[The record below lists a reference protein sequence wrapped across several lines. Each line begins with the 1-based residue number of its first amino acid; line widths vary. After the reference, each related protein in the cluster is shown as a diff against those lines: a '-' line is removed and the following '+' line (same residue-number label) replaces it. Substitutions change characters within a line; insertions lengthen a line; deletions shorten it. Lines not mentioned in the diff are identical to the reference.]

1 MSEVYSFV
9 PFCGNF
15 CDERLV
21 TLNHMAI
28 DKNKIK
34 TQDEVD
40 EPAPMEQ
47 AEQRVEAE
55 MKELEEKAKRDVAE
69 GLKKQE
75 D

>member
-1 MSEVYSFV
+1 MS
-9 PFCGNF
+9 
-15 CDERLV
+15 
-21 TLNHMAI
+21 I

-47 AEQRVEAE
+47 AEQRVEKE
-55 MKELEEKAKRDVAE
+55 MKELEDKAKRDVAE
-69 GLKKQE
+69 GLKKQGDPEGEE